1 MKKIVTLLLFAFVLS
16 VVSCGDSGPTLNT
29 AAIMAHDYVKKMIN
43 FPEEAEFESDIKGSG
58 DAVNGFTVY
67 ETFTAPNAFGVKR
80 KNIYICN
87 MKYLGGDKY
96 EDSSWECSKLIVE
109 DVHTGQQWR
118 SYNN

>member
-1 MKKIVTLLLFAFVLS
+1 
-16 VVSCGDSGPTLNT
+16 
-29 AAIMAHDYVKKMIN
+29 MAHDYVKKMIN
-43 FPEEAEFESDIKGSG
+43 FPEEAEFESDIKGGG

-80 KNIYICN
+80 KYIYKCN